1 VKKLLRFAVEFGKI
15 IALSFVELLEIVLFF
30 LVLISPGIIINYKS
44 IAAFFNEGPVD
55 LFMTITGFNI
65 PELVFGSMLVS
76 LKLIFLS
83 IAISSF
89 FGLLIAF
96 IDSFSL
102 DFHWL
107 PSVFVL
113 ASAIPV
119 FIISF
124 YLPAVLSVVFLV
136 SIHLML
142 LSKNNNKILSYLA
155 SLIAFFVFST
165 VTLAYCY
172 KIGVMDVMLRVP
184 PPYLPKFLW
193 VTLGKIIAFSTTA
206 TEVYIP
212 YALPLVILAAFI
224 FFAKKYPVQR
234 SLNSFI
240 ALGFFAM
247 YGIILYSYSTKIES
261 TYLLAPVLSLAI
273 GNLVIGEFIQKIRHG
288 IAEEMQFDYIK
299 AAFARGAS
307 LWVHLRKQIFILL
320 LNTIKSQFIVL
331 LSLTVIVEKIYN
343 IEGMGFLVWE
353 YATQQADII
362 TVSWIVAS
370 SIVLVWCFNNIINVC
385 VFAISPPVKKR

>member
-1 VKKLLRFAVEFGKI
+1 VKKIWRFSVESGKI
-15 IALSFVELLEIVLFF
+15 IALSFIELLEIVIFF
-30 LVLISPGIIINYKS
+30 LILVSPGIIINYTS
-44 IAAFFNEGPVD
+44 IVDFFKDAPVD
-55 LFMTITGFNI
+55 LFMTITGFSI
-65 PELVFGSMLVS
+65 PELIFGSLLVS

-89 FGLLIAF
+89 FGLLIAL
-96 IDSFSL
+96 IDSFSM

-124 YLPAVLSVVFLV
+124 YLPAVLCVVFLV

-142 LSKNNNKILSYLA
+142 LSKNKNKILSYLSSVA
-155 SLIAFFVFST
+155 AFFVFST
-165 VTLAYCY
+165 TTIAYCY
-172 KIGVMDVMLRVP
+172 KIGVLDVIVRVP
-184 PPYLPKFLW
+184 PPYLPDFLGAN
-193 VTLGKIIAFSTTA
+193 LEKIITFSITA

-212 YALPLVILAAFI
+212 YAVPLVILGAFI
-224 FFAKKYPVQR
+224 FFAKKYPLQR
-234 SLNSFI
+234 SLSTFI
-240 ALGFFAM
+240 TLGFSAM
-247 YGIILYSYSTKIES
+247 YGIILYSYSAKIEN

-299 AAFARGAS
+299 AAFSRGAS

-331 LSLTVIVEKIYN
+331 ISMTVIVEKIYN
-343 IEGMGFLVWE
+343 IEGIGFLVWE
-353 YATQQADII
+353 YATQQSDII

-370 SIVLVWCFNNIINVC
+370 SIVLVWVFNSIINMW